1 MASAAA
7 LSDPAGPSLRVQ
19 AFGPDADPVPAD
31 ALARLFPRVP
41 PHSARFDRL
50 ARSAR
55 IVVTRGSR
63 IVGFAVYQR
72 IDGEVRVPDL
82 ALLAPPGHGVR
93 DVLGALLDALEAAC
107 LAGGSRRIVL
117 PPTAPALGLLRR
129 RGYEL
134 MSEGCAGAWME
145 KTLR

>member
-82 ALLAPPGHGVR
+82 ALL
-93 DVLGALLDALEAAC
+93 DALEAAC

>member
-1 MASAAA
+1 VASAAA
-7 LSDPAGPSLRVQ
+7 QSDPAARGLHVQ
-19 AFGPDADPVPAD
+19 AYGADADPVPAA
-31 ALARLFPRVP
+31 ALARLFPQVHPRSP
-41 PHSARFDRL
+41 RYERL

-55 IVVTRGSR
+55 IVVTRGSH

-72 IDGEVRVPDL
+72 IDGDVRVPDL

-117 PPTAPALGLLRR
+117 PQTAPAHGLLRR

-134 MSEGCAGAWME
+134 ISEGCAGAWME